1 MQAKLRRQLTDLPI
15 HPGLL
20 RSRNVFRH
28 CCIHQAGYRRRCP
41 QRSRQPGSARCG
53 RFPRGE
59 DVRCRSSPAL
69 RAFCPL
75 YVVSR
80 LGRGADLPAIASFGL
95 LLTLSLPFPRPVLHT
110 AHRATSGASTP
121 PSASVVRDDA
131 RLVAGRTAPAPL
143 TSTSNRTLTFLGR
156 IRPAP
161 AAKCLRQ
168 ISTGVR
174 RHHLILEQVWRWPL
188 DAAASSFQ
196 RVPVIAQRRHF
207 GGCFVRLR
215 SENGARMLMPR
226 VHTCTSAH
234 CVQCI
239 QDLYQ
244 IVNQVKCRE
253 NAIPVQQQT
262 SWSLECQTQ
271 SNTGAGVHA
280 MANTSRLLA
289 PHDLII

>member
-1 MQAKLRRQLTDLPI
+1 MFSDIVAFTKLDIGDAVPKGVGS
-15 HPGLL
+15 PGRLDAADFPGV
-20 RSRNVFRH
+20 RMSVAGPAPH
-28 CCIHQAGYRRRCP
+28 CEP
-41 QRSRQPGSARCG
+41 S
-53 RFPRGE
+53 
-59 DVRCRSSPAL
+59 
-69 RAFCPL
+69 AFCPL
-75 YVVSR
+75 YVVTR
-80 LGRGADLPAIASFGL
+80 LGRGADLPAIASFGP

-168 ISTGVR
+168 VSTGVR
-174 RHHLILEQVWRWPL
+174 RHHLILEEVWRWPL

-207 GGCFVRLR
+207 VGCFVLLR
-215 SENGARMLMPR
+215 SENWARMLMPR

-244 IVNQVKCRE
+244 IVNQVKCRQ
-253 NAIPVQQQT
+253 NAIPV
-262 SWSLECQTQ
+262 
-271 SNTGAGVHA
+271 
-280 MANTSRLLA
+280 
-289 PHDLII
+289 